1 MQKRLRRFRADETIA
16 NMIDVGVAH
25 ITCGIV
31 REKCRSPSTHNVTR
45 LPLWVDNCRKIAIAL
60 KMPKWGEQTVQA
72 CDTAWFSPVINSRIM
87 HR

>member
-31 REKCRSPSTHNVTR
+31 REKCRSPSTHNITR
-45 LPLWVDNCRKIAIAL
+45 LPLWVDNCRKIPISL
-60 KMPKWGEQTVQA
+60 KMDEKANEEHKLVL
-72 CDTAWFSPVINSRIM
+72 SPTYPMASPLKKF
-87 HR
+87 